1 MWETAPWGV
10 RKASLPILSNCCIY
24 VESWIKGTRGKDVTK
39 GQWGRQKK
47 VGQRKKGRE
56 GRSARSPDPCLP
68 FCRNCGLMTQDP
80 RSSLTSARPPI
91 WWLPGDCTPDH
102 SLCRNVA
109 LFTDQLL
116 SKYLLVLCQ
125 DSSESGPG
133 RYPYAVEVVMQEAGW
148 SL

>member
-1 MWETAPWGV
+1 
-10 RKASLPILSNCCIY
+10 
-24 VESWIKGTRGKDVTK
+24 
-39 GQWGRQKK
+39 
-47 VGQRKKGRE
+47 
-56 GRSARSPDPCLP
+56 
-68 FCRNCGLMTQDP
+68 MTQDP

-109 LFTDQLL
+109 ALFMDQLV

-133 RYPYAVEVVMQEAGW
+133 RCPYAVGVVMQEAGW